1 MLLIKIKYKLIPF
14 RRRYKNYRKGW
25 IYMKKILSKIILV
38 TLVMALCM
46 GMGAISSSAF
56 MGLGVQ
62 VMANDVK
69 LIKTGLLGKRLT
81 FSDSDVKT
89 TLNVADFDSI
99 TITEIPKSTEGT
111 LMYGGRRVSA
121 GRVIKRKNMGLL
133 SFIPASNTVAEA
145 SFKFSVDSYASGV
158 SIECVMKFVD
168 KVNYAPSADEMPVVR
183 TQGEISYYGRL
194 DGQDPEGDSLK
205 FMIVSSPKNGEVVIT
220 DDETGRYV
228 YTPDDGFTGKDR
240 FSYVVRDEF
249 GNYSGV
255 RSVEVRVSERMCD
268 AEYVDLEGRGEYN
281 GAVAMTAMG
290 IMGGYIQG
298 DDTYFGAEE
307 TVTRAEF
314 VAMAMKAMGVRA
326 DSTLTKTF
334 FDDDADI
341 PRSLRSYVAT
351 AARIGIVG
359 GDFVDG
365 RLLFSPNENITNYE
379 IAKIIATLASFSEG
393 DEMGEFFE
401 NDSVPTWARGSVS
414 AMYTLGI
421 FDIEDTAPDAVATKA
436 EVADYLYK
444 MLLLCQ

>member
-1 MLLIKIKYKLIPF
+1 
-14 RRRYKNYRKGW
+14 
-25 IYMKKILSKIILV
+25 
-38 TLVMALCM
+38 
-46 GMGAISSSAF
+46 
-56 MGLGVQ
+56 
-62 VMANDVK
+62 
-69 LIKTGLLGKRLT
+69 
-81 FSDSDVKT
+81 
-89 TLNVADFDSI
+89 
-99 TITEIPKSTEGT
+99 
-111 LMYGGRRVSA
+111 
-121 GRVIKRKNMGLL
+121 
-133 SFIPASNTVAEA
+133 
-145 SFKFSVDSYASGV
+145 
-158 SIECVMKFVD
+158 MKFVD
-168 KVNYAPSADEMPVVR
+168 KVNYAPSTDEMPVVR

-228 YTPDDGFTGKDR
+228 YTPDEDFTGKDR

-249 GNYSGV
+249 GNYSGT
-255 RSVEVRVSERMCD
+255 RSVEVRVSDRMCD
-268 AEYVDLEGRGEYN
+268 AEYVDLEGRAEYN

-314 VAMAMKAMGVRA
+314 VSMAMKAMGVKA

-401 NDSVPTWARGSVS
+401 NDSVPTWARGSVC

-444 MLLLCQ
+444 MLLICQ